1 MTSEQKRA
9 AWTFAA
15 LWAAAGVGAWMLGEL
30 RIPNPWVTLKNKQRV
45 ELDDD
50 GRIRH
55 GLPRRFRGI
64 ALRDLTRVSREV
76 SKTKRRQRREQAK
89 LFPRS
94 RSTFKNKDQAV
105 RELFAANPQL
115 RTFRDAHFGRDD
127 ERFLK
132 WRANGRRGPK
142 PTTSY
147 ADGRL
152 DGINYTWDL
161 HGPRAANT
169 WTEAIYETVPSS
181 GRWAD
186 FAERLPV
193 LEEATGLSLELP
205 APAARVTTAR
215 ADREQY
221 EEGAEL
227 ELEDVYERARASA
240 TMHTSGDDD
249 VPF

>member
-1 MTSEQKRA
+1 MTPDQKRA
-9 AWTFAA
+9 AWTFAGVWA
-15 LWAAAGVGAWMLGEL
+15 LFGVGAWLMGEL
-30 RIPNPWVTLKNKQRV
+30 PIPNPWVTLKNKQRV

-76 SKTKRRQRREQAK
+76 SRTKRRQRREQAK

-94 RSTFKNKDQAV
+94 RTTFKNKDQAV
-105 RELFAANPQL
+105 RELLAANPQL

-142 PTTSY
+142 PTTGY

-152 DGINYTWDL
+152 DGINYTWNL
-161 HGPRAANT
+161 HGTRAANS

-181 GRWAD
+181 GRWED
-186 FAERLPV
+186 FAGRLPV

-205 APAARVTTAR
+205 APAARLDVAGGDRAR
-215 ADREQY
+215 Y
-221 EEGAEL
+221 TEGAEL
-227 ELEDVYERARASA
+227 ELEDVYDRARAAA
-240 TMHTSGDDD
+240 TMHTSGDD